1 MRKLIFGLGVFALTF
16 ASLAPA
22 SAICTNADGT
32 IDDNGGGDRVFARN
46 GDGTCSD
53 CDYTCSMPILSSGW

>member
-1 MRKLIFGLGVFALTF
+1 MKRLILGFGVFALTF

-22 SAICTNADGT
+22 SAICTNPDETVEDDGS
-32 IDDNGGGDRVFARN
+32 DKVYARNN

-53 CDYTCSMPILSSGW
+53 CDYTCSMPILSPGW